1 MNAIDQAI
9 LAVIELMNLTLP
21 FAKVTRGALPS
32 GNGITCE
39 VGPSSPNEMY
49 MDKSI
54 DLPLDLTING
64 KHKKLDVLSNTMNR
78 IFYDLTRRRVY
89 PSGSGWK
96 ITDITVYTMPQV
108 IGRETDNSWLMAG
121 SLSVKLYW
129 RGE

>member
-1 MNAIDQAI
+1 MNAIDEAV
-9 LAVIELMNLTLP
+9 LAVIEMMNLSLP

-39 VGPSSPNEMY
+39 VGPSSPYERY
-49 MDKSI
+49 MDKSL

-64 KHKKLDVLSNTMNR
+64 KHKKLDVLSTNLNR
-78 IFYDLTRRRVY
+78 LFYDLTMRKTY
-89 PSGSGWK
+89 PSGEGWS
-96 ITDITVYTMPQV
+96 ITDITVDTMPQV
-108 IGRETDNSWLMAG
+108 IGRESDNSWLMAG